1 MKISKK
7 LSSVSGVLSIRKGA
21 PFLAIEK
28 WRNEEG
34 EAVED

>member
-7 LSSVSGVLSIRKGA
+7 LSSVSGVLSIRMDV

-28 WRNEEG
+28 WRNEE
-34 EAVED
+34 ERP